1 MSETKDLFVAAAE
14 AKAREG
20 SIAPSRFAL
29 TEATRRVDI
38 LHTSLMGITAIVAVL
53 LTALALPVFGYP
65 PVTLKGSFFTISA
78 ATFGG
83 LVYLYYLNYMVHRLV
98 SDHARLTEVLV
109 NSLGQGF
116 LSFGM
121 DGVCDGVYSQA
132 CLDLLQAVPAGKNIM
147 DVLRVPEEGRGDFKE
162 WLEVLFVPNH
172 ALGFQDVVNFLPQ
185 FFPHPEGRRISLLY
199 RPIHG
204 KQGVLLRVVLI
215 ATDQTEEYEAQQ
227 LAVHRQNYADMIF
240 RIFRE
245 RNQFLATVSH
255 MRKFLEESA
264 IPVTRENSASLLRM
278 LHTLKAA
285 VKHFNLT
292 SLGNTVHKLESELR
306 SDSIKTDD
314 EFMAA
319 MAAGRRQ
326 INLDLND
333 VLDVIKDLI
342 GHDYENKGN
351 IHEIE
356 ESSLYSF
363 ALVMNVAGVRDDVI
377 DHYLKCI
384 VAVPVQECLRQVDRE
399 LADLAEFTGKQL
411 KPVQYSGSNP
421 PVLMR
426 KLNPL
431 MFSLTHI
438 CRNIIDHGIE
448 PAVTRIARGKDP
460 IGQVFIHTDLL
471 QDDDGVRQWL
481 LISIGDDG
489 GGIDPERVRTKLAAL
504 NAGGEWRTMDDHAV
518 IQNIFSWGFST
529 RDTVSELSGRG
540 VGLEVVWREVKGL
553 GGTIEVFSEL
563 HKGTRFEIRVPYA
576 IEV

>member
-1 MSETKDLFVAAAE
+1 MSETKDIFAIAAE
-14 AKAREG
+14 AKAREVHY
-20 SIAPSRFAL
+20 AASRSAL

-38 LHTSLMGITAIVAVL
+38 LHTSLMGITAIAAVL
-53 LTALALPVFGYP
+53 LFALALPVFGYP
-65 PVTLKGSFFTISA
+65 PVVAKTSFFVISL
-78 ATFGG
+78 ATFAGIA
-83 LVYLYYLNYMVHRLV
+83 YLYFLNFTGHKIVG
-98 SDHARLTEVLV
+98 DHARLTEVLV

-116 LSFGM
+116 LSFGA
-121 DGVCDGVYSQA
+121 DGICDGVYSQA
-132 CLDLLQAVPAGKNIM
+132 CLDLLKTVPAGKNIM
-147 DVLRVPEEGRGDFKE
+147 DVLRVPEEAHGDFKE

-172 ALGFQDVVNFLPQ
+172 ALGFHDVVNFLPQ
-185 FFPHPEGRRISLLY
+185 FFPHPEGRRISLQY
-199 RPIHG
+199 KPIHG

-227 LAVHRQNYADMIF
+227 LAEKRQNYADMIF

-245 RNQFLATVSH
+245 RNQFLATIRH
-255 MRKFLEESA
+255 IRKFLEESA
-264 IPVTRENSASLLRM
+264 IPVTRANSSSLLSM

-292 SLGNTVHKLESELR
+292 DLGKTIHTLESQLR
-306 SDSIKTDD
+306 SESISSDD
-314 EFMAA
+314 AFMAA

-326 INLDLND
+326 ISIELND
-333 VLDVIKDLI
+333 VIDAIKDLI
-342 GHDYENKGN
+342 GDDYENKGS

-356 ESSLYSF
+356 ESKLYSF
-363 ALVMNVAGVRDDVI
+363 ALVMNVAGVRSDVI

-384 VAVPVQECLRQVDRE
+384 AAVPMQECLRQIDRE

-411 KPVQYSGSNP
+411 KPVHYSGSNP

-426 KLNPL
+426 KLAPL

-460 IGQVFIHTDLL
+460 IGQVSIHTDLL
-471 QDDDGVRQWL
+471 QDNDGSHQWL
-481 LISIGDDG
+481 FLSISDDG
-489 GGIDPERVRTKLAAL
+489 GGIDPERVRAKLATL
-504 NAGGEWRTMDDHAV
+504 YSNGDWRKLDDHAV
-518 IQNIFSWGFST
+518 IQNIFSWGVST

-540 VGLEVVWREVKGL
+540 VGLEVVSREVAEL